1 MATKEY
7 YLGSVGPLMYEDSDE
22 YPDSSPGSELYH
34 HALRGEQILIET
46 APTLEDHVL
55 RKSDMPDFSSMNAEK
70 GDILYFDG
78 TNWVVLHHGDT
89 GQVLKTG
96 GHDGIPAW
104 DDEELD
110 DLSDVAITS
119 AERGDILYRNASGWV
134 NLHHGTDGQ
143 IFTTKG
149 DGADPIWADLPADSG
164 DWITDTDTWVYV
176 NATSFKIEGKDV
188 TSRFPV
194 GCKLCFTQTSAKYFY
209 VVSTAFST
217 DTIVTVTGGSDYTI
231 ANAMITSPKYSY
243 ASSPT
248 GFPQFFNWTE
258 TWNGF
263 STVPTD
269 GVSRFQIV
277 GRMLDWWLNRITDG
291 TSNNATHTVI
301 GPVAAVN
308 ITNYYQRSFG
318 MAMDNGV
325 WQNNAA
331 LAKASPGSATINISK
346 DCTTTIWTNSGS
358 SNWVGKISYE
368 I

>member
-78 TNWVVLHHGDT
+78 TNWVVLHHGDI

-143 IFTTKG
+143 ILTTKG
-149 DGADPIWADLPADSG
+149 DGADPIWADPPTSGAEDAWPIGSVFLSVVATDPATLLGFGTWARIAEGLVLVGYKAGDPDFGTVEGTGGAKTHTLTSDEMPSHTHVQDAHSHGLSDVRKSTSG
-164 DWITDTDTWVYV
+164 SDTTNAQWGSTSNDASSTKTTIITDSATATNQNTGGGAAHNNLPPFVVVYV
-176 NATSFKIEGKDV
+176 WK
-188 TSRFPV
+188 R
-194 GCKLCFTQTSAKYFY
+194 
-209 VVSTAFST
+209 TA
-217 DTIVTVTGGSDYTI
+217 
-231 ANAMITSPKYSY
+231 
-243 ASSPT
+243 
-248 GFPQFFNWTE
+248 
-258 TWNGF
+258 
-263 STVPTD
+263 
-269 GVSRFQIV
+269 
-277 GRMLDWWLNRITDG
+277 
-291 TSNNATHTVI
+291 
-301 GPVAAVN
+301 
-308 ITNYYQRSFG
+308 
-318 MAMDNGV
+318 
-325 WQNNAA
+325 
-331 LAKASPGSATINISK
+331 
-346 DCTTTIWTNSGS
+346 
-358 SNWVGKISYE
+358 
-368 I
+368 